1 MAKVVAIASLFV
13 LANVG
18 FFSPP
23 NPDELGKLNSD
34 YLSSGNHSVLFKR
47 YESSASARGQNV
59 SIFLRQSVHVS
70 VPDDLN
76 RTSRLKKLLEP
87 TPRPI

>member
-34 YLSSGNHSVLFKR
+34 YLSSGNHSVLFTNGTSCR
-47 YESSASARGQNV
+47 LLPAARMSAFSCDNP
-59 SIFLRQSVHVS
+59 S
-70 VPDDLN
+70 
-76 RTSRLKKLLEP
+76 T
-87 TPRPI
+87 